1 MKSKHALSFLPVLFI
16 ALMSSTHAY
25 ADTFTF
31 IPAQGMNANLT
42 FNSASGLSDYIP
54 GESVHYSG
62 ATTGGFFIDLIF
74 FNATYADTHNG
85 VDVTLYNDSTR
96 AFYNLLG
103 PQLYT
108 GSEQNPIFASGTFQL
123 PGSPQD
129 FPGGGGTLVIN
140 GGSMNVA
147 TTPEPSS
154 VVLLGTA
161 ILAALGVSRL
171 RFSKA

>member
-1 MKSKHALSFLPVLFI
+1 MKSTHAFSLFPVLVI

-31 IPAQGMNANLT
+31 IPAQGINVNLT
-42 FNSASGLSDYIP
+42 LNSTSGLSDYIL

-62 ATTGGFFIDLIF
+62 ATTSGSFIDLIF
-74 FNATYADTHNG
+74 LNATYASTHNG

-108 GSEQNPIFASGTFQL
+108 GSEQNPMFASGTFRL

-129 FPGGGGTLVIN
+129 SPGGGGTLVIN
-140 GGSMNVA
+140 GGSINVA